1 MGKKRMT
8 PVLALCGTEEQ
19 DGAGERKTA
28 SEEKDNAM
36 TREEVDFFGVCGEG

>member
-1 MGKKRMT
+1 MGKMRIT
-8 PVLALCGTEEQ
+8 RALAPCGAQEQ

-36 TREEVDFFGVCGEG
+36 TREEIDFFGICGEG